1 MICGAILF
9 MYPFIWMM
17 SATLAPENEI
27 GKLVLFPSKFLL
39 KSYLQVIDKIPIG
52 RAFLNSVFVTLS
64 ITAGVIVF
72 GSMIGYALSRLQFRG
87 RNIIFFVIIFTM
99 TLPFQITLIPQ
110 YIIMV
115 KFGWVDTY
123 LALIVPYLINSFAI
137 ILFRQHYSI
146 CNNMVDIV

>member
-9 MYPFIWMM
+9 MYPFIWMIG
-17 SATLAPENEI
+17 ATLAPENEI

-39 KSYLQVIDKIPIG
+39 KSYQQVIDKIPIG

-123 LALIVPYLINSFAI
+123 LATSSTQAI
-137 ILFRQHYSI
+137 PSPDASTGL
-146 CNNMVDIV
+146 